1 MKVKRSKSEER
12 RKKMKYRQNRS
23 TQKILADR
31 EKDKERKQLAGDHME
46 GKDEKKDYD
55 PWEDNKQRMQK
66 IRQTQT
72 QEEKDLEKEKLFVTM
87 RKLRKKQSQEK
98 KDIEREKNKERMA
111 LLRSNN
117 KEDYDY
123 DKVINRQRKRKRR

>member
-1 MKVKRSKSEER
+1 MKVKGSQSEER
-12 RKKMKYRQNRS
+12 RKRMKYRQNRS

-31 EKDKERKQLAGDHME
+31 EKDKVRKLLSDDYME

-72 QEEKDLEKEKLFVTM
+72 QEEKDLEKEKLIVRM
-87 RKLRKKQSQEK
+87 RKL
-98 KDIEREKNKERMA
+98 
-111 LLRSNN
+111 
-117 KEDYDY
+117 
-123 DKVINRQRKRKRR
+123 

>member
-31 EKDKERKQLAGDHME
+31 EKDKVRKLLADDYME

-55 PWEDNKQRMQK
+55 PWEDNKKRMQK
-66 IRQTQT
+66 IR
-72 QEEKDLEKEKLFVTM
+72 
-87 RKLRKKQSQEK
+87 
-98 KDIEREKNKERMA
+98 
-111 LLRSNN
+111 
-117 KEDYDY
+117 
-123 DKVINRQRKRKRR
+123 

>member
-1 MKVKRSKSEER
+1 
-12 RKKMKYRQNRS
+12 
-23 TQKILADR
+23 
-31 EKDKERKQLAGDHME
+31 ME

-72 QEEKDLEKEKLFVTM
+72 QEEKDLEKEKIIVRL

-117 KEDYDY
+117 KYH
-123 DKVINRQRKRKRR
+123 VSVSQ